1 MTILKMFADDKLS
14 VAKMMISLSD
24 RVENTV
30 VTSIFFFSTV
40 FSKDFLIRVV
50 KSGDCL
56 VKS

>member
-1 MTILKMFADDKLS
+1 MFADDKLS